1 MSAHILFVD
10 DEAPIREL
18 LSLFFRKKGMSV
30 TTAQT
35 SQEARDMAVK
45 HAFDL
50 AILDVN
56 LAGEDGLALLNF
68 FKARHPQ
75 VPVVVFTGMTGDP
88 ALFERAM
95 AGGAAGFMAKT
106 EPLDRLLAEVQRH
119 LPAQE
124 QGGSS

>member
-1 MSAHILFVD
+1 MFVD

-18 LSLFFRKKGMSV
+18 LSLFFKKKGMSV

-35 SQEARDMAVK
+35 SQEAREIAAKNV
-45 HAFDL
+45 FDL

-68 FKARHPQ
+68 FKAKHPQ
-75 VPVVVFTGMTGDP
+75 VPVVVFTGMAGDP
-88 ALFERAM
+88 DLFNRAM
-95 AGGAAGFMAKT
+95 AGGAAGFMSKT

-119 LPAQE
+119 LQA
-124 QGGSS
+124 